1 LSDTLHRFLFEN
13 EPMRGEIVQLGAT
26 WRTVLENHDYPPLL
40 RTAMGELMAASAL
53 LAATL
58 KLKGSLILQIQGS
71 GPVTLLV
78 VECTGDLHMR
88 ATAKWD
94 GELPAGG
101 LADLIGNGRCVITLD
116 TGNGKQAYQGIV
128 PLEGESVAQILQNYM
143 LRSEQLDTRLW
154 LAADDSG
161 AAGMLLQKLPGQP
174 GQDADAWNRASQL
187 ADTVQ
192 QDELLQLPAQKLIQR
207 LFHQEDI
214 RLFDAQPVA
223 FRCTCSRLGVAAML
237 RMLGQEEVNS
247 ILEERGSI
255 EVRCEFCNRSQ
266 AFDQVDALQ
275 IFAQQTAPGSET
287 RH

>member
-1 LSDTLHRFLFEN
+1 
-13 EPMRGEIVQLGAT
+13 
-26 WRTVLENHDYPPLL
+26 
-40 RTAMGELMAASAL
+40 
-53 LAATL
+53 
-58 KLKGSLILQIQGS
+58 
-71 GPVTLLV
+71 
-78 VECTGDLHMR
+78 
-88 ATAKWD
+88 
-94 GELPAGG
+94 
-101 LADLIGNGRCVITLD
+101 
-116 TGNGKQAYQGIV
+116 
-128 PLEGESVAQILQNYM
+128 M